1 MRKVLLSL
9 NICSFVDQKEFQG
22 LQIIL
27 WENELFTRLLASV
40 LFIFS
45 KKKNNEESAAL
56 TYTYR
61 PHLKKFSTASN

>member
-27 WENELFTRLLASV
+27 WENELFTRFLASV

-56 TYTYR
+56 TY
-61 PHLKKFSTASN
+61 HIGHI